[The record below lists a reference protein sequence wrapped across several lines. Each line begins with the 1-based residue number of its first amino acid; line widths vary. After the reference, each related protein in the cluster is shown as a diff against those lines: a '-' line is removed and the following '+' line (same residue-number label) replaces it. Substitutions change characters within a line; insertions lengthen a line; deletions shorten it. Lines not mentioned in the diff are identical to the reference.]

1 MIGLLLEILPM
12 KAPLKRNVFVHA
24 LALSLMFGS
33 LHQFPV
39 AASQSK
45 DHSAASQSKE
55 DDARKIGI
63 DAYIFGYPLVT
74 MELTRRVMTNADK
87 SSGRGAPMGQ
97 FAHMRN
103 YPNSSDKAVT
113 APNADTL
120 YSCAWLD
127 LSKEPY
133 VLSVPDA
140 DGRYFLLPMLDGW
153 TTVFADPG
161 TRVTGTHSQKYV
173 ITGPNWTHK
182 VPDDMTHYKS

>member
-1 MIGLLLEILPM
+1 
-12 KAPLKRNVFVHA
+12 
-24 LALSLMFGS
+24 
-33 LHQFPV
+33 
-39 AASQSK
+39 
-45 DHSAASQSKE
+45 
-55 DDARKIGI
+55 
-63 DAYIFGYPLVT
+63 
-74 MELTRRVMTNADK
+74 
-87 SSGRGAPMGQ
+87 MGQ

-182 VPDDMTHYKS
+182 VPDDMTHYKSATNLVWILGRTYCSGASEDYDKVHAFQDKLSLVPLSAYGKEYTPPEGKVDP